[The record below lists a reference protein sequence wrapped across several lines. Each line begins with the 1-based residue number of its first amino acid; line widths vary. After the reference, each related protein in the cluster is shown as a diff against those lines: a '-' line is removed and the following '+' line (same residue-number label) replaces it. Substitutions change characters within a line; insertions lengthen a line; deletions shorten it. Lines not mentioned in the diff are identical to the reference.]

1 MTRTRAMR
9 RCLGHVGSVGS
20 TIVQRSCDEG
30 RNHGRHGQGAAGRRG
45 APPAGGTLVPG
56 LASRL
61 PMEPIVVRPGVLVPD
76 DALRFHAVRS
86 SGPGGQNVNKVAS
99 KVELRVDLRLVTGLD

>member
-1 MTRTRAMR
+1 MSGPLAR
-9 RCLGHVGSVGS
+9 
-20 TIVQRSCDEG
+20 RSCNG
-30 RNHGRHGQGAAGRRG
+30 RVTKAGITGVTGKGRLVDGGP
-45 APPAGGTLVPG
+45 PPAGGTLVPG

-99 KVELRVDLRLVTGLD
+99 KVELRVDLRLVTGLDDGA